1 MGQRVRPMAT
11 PKTMA
16 QNAVARLQP
25 SLDNRLGA
33 SVSDRSMVAGIIG
46 DHPSRYAK
54 SPFIWNA
61 AFQELNIDA
70 AYVPFDVSAENLP
83 HLVRALRECPAFV
96 GGNVTVPHKVA
107 VMELLDDVD
116 PTAREIGA
124 VNTICRTR
132 DGWLVGYNTDAEGA
146 IGSLIRATPGRE
158 APFLNGLG
166 GKRVLL
172 IGAGGAGRG
181 VAFGMGPHLGTTG
194 SLAIANRSVQWAQE
208 LASQVARG
216 YGNARAIDEEEV
228 AGALEEVE
236 LVINASTRGQSGI
249 CRLPGGRVTCL
260 EPYSCLAPA
269 NPATFDAGQHA
280 SEGEFYRAWH
290 GASVEDIQANLEA
303 SVRAILRCRPGAAFF
318 DLIYS
323 PLETAFL
330 AQARWSGHETLNG
343 QGMNLIQAVEGFVN
357 RVMGPYLEG
366 QGWSSDQVYGR
377 VMSAMAGAW

>member
-1 MGQRVRPMAT
+1 MAT

-25 SLDNRLGA
+25 SLDNRLDA

-54 SPFIWNA
+54 SPSIWNA
-61 AFQELNIDA
+61 AFQELDIDA
-70 AYVPFDVSAENLP
+70 AYVPFDVSVENLP

-96 GGNVTVPHKVA
+96 GGNVTAPHKVA

-124 VNTICRTR
+124 VNTICRAR
-132 DGWLVGYNTDAEGA
+132 GGRLVGYNTDADGA
-146 IGSLIRATPGRE
+146 IGSLTRATPGRE
-158 APFLNGLG
+158 VPFLDGLS

-181 VAFGMGPHLGTTG
+181 VAFGMGSHLGATG
-194 SLAIANRSVQWAQE
+194 SLAIANRSAQRAQE

-216 YGNARAIDEEEV
+216 YGNALAIDEREI
-228 AGALEEVE
+228 AGALEHVE
-236 LVINASTRGQSGI
+236 LVINASTRGQSGV
-249 CRLPGGRVTCL
+249 CRLPEGRVTCL

-290 GASVEDIQANLEA
+290 GASLEDIQANLEA
-303 SVRAILRCRPGAAFF
+303 SARAILRCRPDAAFF

-343 QGMNLIQAVEGFVN
+343 HGMNLIQAVEGFVN

-366 QGWSSDQVYGR
+366 QGWSLDQAYGR
-377 VMSAMAGAW
+377 VMDAMAGAW